1 MSRRFLISVFAAV
14 AASSA
19 FVAGQ
24 ATFNGVA
31 GASAV
36 QLPGQ
41 VANQAA
47 SAVDRDDLLDTIGA
61 GDEVLGRLGANVAEA
76 ARRNGVSEGELRKAL
91 ADKALRLDRKGRR
104 FFVDDKAPATAPT
117 TIAATTTPGTASAT
131 AGPAADYSQT
141 FLLHSKPGSKRVIYL
156 DFNGQTISNTG
167 WNASYTAGADFF
179 AEPFDTDGFPLT
191 FATTEQDTVQR
202 VWQRVSEDYAVFDI
216 DVTTE
221 EPVADAIT
229 RTNSTDANY
238 GTRLL
243 ITKTTNIYSACGCGG
258 IAYVGVFNEP
268 SNHSYYQPAFVF
280 QQGVTSNEKYIA
292 EAASHEVGHNLGLS
306 HDGTATTGYYSGQG
320 SWAPIMGV
328 GYNLP
333 ITQFSKGEYNGAN
346 NLEDDFAV
354 VQTNG
359 GVLTIDDHG
368 NTPANA
374 TALGAPASFDAG
386 GVIGTASDIDM
397 FRIESGAGTIN
408 LTALP
413 AGLGANLDIKLTLLD
428 ASGVVLASADPA
440 ASTINY
446 ATALGLG
453 ASVAAVVPGGSYYVQ
468 VDGVGYGLAA
478 STGYSDYGSV
488 GRYTLSG
495 TTPAPVTTT
504 TTSTTIPPVTTTT
517 VAPTTS
523 TSSTTVAPP
532 TTLPPTTTVAPTT
545 STAVPT
551 TTLAPTS
558 TTAAPTTLP
567 PTTTVVPT
575 TTTTKAPTTTT
586 TLPPTTTTT
595 LPPTTTTTLPPT
607 TTTTLP
613 PTTTTTLPPTTTTKP
628 PTTTTTL
635 PPTTTTKPPTT
646 TTTKKPRGPRR

>member
-1 MSRRFLISVFAAV
+1 MSRRFLISALAAI

-19 FVAGQ
+19 LVVGQ
-24 ATFNGVA
+24 ATLTGA
-31 GASAV
+31 PGASAQ
-36 QLPGQ
+36 QLPAPA
-41 VANQAA
+41 ANQAV
-47 SAVDRDDLLDTIGA
+47 SAAGGDDLLTSIGS

-76 ARRNGVSEGELRKAL
+76 ARRNRVSEAALRKSL

-104 FFVDDKAPATAPT
+104 FFVDDEAPATAPT
-117 TIAATTTPGTASAT
+117 IAAATTASGTASAA

-141 FLLHSKPGSKRVIYL
+141 FLLHSNPGSKRVIYL
-156 DFNGQTISNTG
+156 DFNGQTVSNTG
-167 WNASYTAGADFF
+167 WNASYTAGASFF
-179 AEPFDTDGFPLT
+179 AEPFDTDGFPST

-221 EPVADAIT
+221 EPLADAIT
-229 RTNSTDANY
+229 RTSTTDANY

-243 ITKTTNIYSACGCGG
+243 ITKTNTIYSTCGCGG

-268 SNHSYYQPAFVF
+268 SSHSYYQPAFVF
-280 QQGVTSNEKYIA
+280 QQGVSSNEKYIA

-359 GVLTIDDHG
+359 GALTIDDHG
-368 NTPANA
+368 NAPANA
-374 TALGAPASFDAG
+374 TALGAPLSFATAG
-386 GVIGTASDIDM
+386 IVGNASDVDT
-397 FRIESGAGTIN
+397 FRIDSGAGTISV
-408 LTALP
+408 TALP
-413 AGLGANLDIKLTLLD
+413 AGLGANLDIKLSLLD

-440 ASTINY
+440 ASTVNY
-446 ATALGLG
+446 GVALGLG
-453 ASVAAVVPGGSYYVQ
+453 ASVSAVVPGGSYYVQ
-468 VDGVGYGLAA
+468 VDGVGFGLAA

-488 GRYTLSG
+488 GRFTLSG
-495 TTPAPVTTT
+495 TAPGPIATT
-504 TTSTTIPPVTTTT
+504 TTSSTVPPVTTTT
-517 VAPTTS
+517 AAPTT
-523 TSSTTVAPP
+523 TTPSTTVAPP
-532 TTLPPTTTVAPTT
+532 TTLPPTTTTLAPTT
-545 STAVPT
+545 STAVST
-551 TTLAPTS
+551 TTLAPT
-558 TTAAPTTLP
+558 TTTTAPTTTTTNA
-567 PTTTVVPT
+567 PTTTTTLTPT

-595 LPPTTTTTLPPT
+595 
-607 TTTTLP
+607 
-613 PTTTTTLPPTTTTKP
+613 TTKA
-628 PTTTTTL
+628 
-635 PPTTTTKPPTT
+635 PTT
-646 TTTKKPRGPRR
+646 TTTKKPRPHR

>member
-1 MSRRFLISVFAAV
+1 MSRRFLISALAAV
-14 AASSA
+14 AASSV

-24 ATFNGVA
+24 ATLNGVT

-36 QLPGQ
+36 QLPVQ
-41 VANQAA
+41 AASQAA
-47 SAVDRDDLLDTIGA
+47 SALDRNDLLDTIGA
-61 GDEVLGRLGANVAEA
+61 GDEVLVRLGANVAEA
-76 ARRNGVSEGELRKAL
+76 ARRNGVSEGELRKSL

-117 TIAATTTPGTASAT
+117 NAPTVAATATPGTASAT

-156 DFNGQTISNTG
+156 DFNGQTVSNTG

-179 AEPFDTDGFPLT
+179 AEPFDTDGFPST
-191 FATTEQDTVQR
+191 FATAEQDTVQR
-202 VWQRVSEDYAVFDI
+202 VWQRVAEDYAVFDI

-221 EPVADAIT
+221 EPPADAIT

-243 ITKTTNIYSACGCGG
+243 ITKTNNIYSGCGCGG

-268 SNHSYYQPAFVF
+268 SSHSYYQPAFVF
-280 QQGVTSNEKYIA
+280 QQGVSGNEKYIA

-359 GVLTIDDHG
+359 GALTIDDHG
-368 NTPANA
+368 NAPANA
-374 TALGAPASFDAG
+374 TALGAPLSFATG
-386 GVIGTASDIDM
+386 GVIGNASDVDT

-413 AGLGANLDIKLTLLD
+413 TDLGANLDIKLTLFD

-453 ASVAAVVPGGSYYVQ
+453 SSVTAVVPGGSYYVQ

-488 GRYTLSG
+488 GRFTLSG

-504 TTSTTIPPVTTTT
+504 TTVTTLPPVTTTT
-517 VAPTTS
+517 ATPTTT
-523 TSSTTVAPP
+523 TSSTTVAPS
-532 TTLPPTTTVAPTT
+532 TTLPPTTTVSPTT

-551 TTLAPTS
+551 TTLAPT
-558 TTAAPTTLP
+558 T
-567 PTTTVVPT
+567 TTTVAP

-595 LPPTTTTTLPPT
+595 VA
-607 TTTTLP
+607 
-613 PTTTTTLPPTTTTKP
+613 PTTTTKA